1 VNGFDAETWRALA
14 RSGATLAVYMGTRT
28 WPLVRRALLEAGM
41 APNTPV
47 HLCRSATR
55 PESRIIQQRLRDS
68 IPHTGP
74 LPTPTLI
81 VVGSDRITGDADTFG
96 SILEEAVL
104 GLRGRSRSTQC
115 GDRAAHHW
123 SPHV

>member
-1 VNGFDAETWRALA
+1 VHCSKRAWR
-14 RSGATLAVYMGTRT
+14 RT
-28 WPLVRRALLEAGM
+28 
-41 APNTPV
+41 
-47 HLCRSATR
+47 HLCTCVGAQPVR
-55 PESRIIQQRLRDS
+55 SRIIQQRLRDS
-68 IPHTGP
+68 IPRTGP

-81 VVGSDRITGDADTFG
+81 VVGSDRITDDANTFG